1 MGNPLGAASRA
12 WLRLATSHMLRNVQ
26 ARVMTDRRAEEDQVD
41 SNLQRK
47 NMVESQVR
55 PSDVT
60 DRRII
65 RAMGE
70 IPRELFAPEAVRS
83 LAYMDSAIGL
93 GADASGAT
101 RILLE
106 PRAFAKLVQSA
117 EIDEASAVLDVG
129 AATGYSTAVLAQ
141 LGRHV
146 VALESDA
153 ALADQARETLA
164 KIGVEGVEVVTGP
177 LADGVPTA
185 GPFDA
190 IVIEGAV
197 EVVPPGLLDQL
208 KDGGRLVAIL
218 LRNGTGRA
226 TVWRR
231 GSGVYGTQEVFD
243 ANAEVLPG
251 FERAAEFVF

>member
-1 MGNPLGAASRA
+1 MD
-12 WLRLATSHMLRNVQ
+12 TTVQ
-26 ARVMTDRRAEEDQVD
+26 RR
-41 SNLQRK
+41 

-65 RAMGE
+65 RAMSE
-70 IPRELFAPEAVRS
+70 IPRELFVPEAARA
-83 LAYMDSAIGL
+83 LAYMDSAIAL
-93 GADASGAT
+93 GAGAGGP
-101 RILLE
+101 
-106 PRAFAKLVQSA
+106 PRALLDPRTFAKLAQAA
-117 EIDEASAVLDVG
+117 EIAPTAAVLDVG
-129 AATGYSTAVLAQ
+129 VATGYSAAVLAR
-141 LGRHV
+141 LGHHV

-153 ALADQARETLA
+153 ALARKARETLA
-164 KIGVEGVEVVTGP
+164 EVGAERIEIVEGP
-177 LADGVPTA
+177 LPEGRPSA

-197 EVVPPGLLDQL
+197 ETMPPGLLDQL

-218 LRNGTGRA
+218 SRKGAGRA

-231 GSGVYGTQEVFD
+231 DGSVFGTQDIFD

-251 FERAAEFVF
+251 FEREAAFVF